1 MISTQLVI
9 IHDYRHL
16 ICSCIC
22 NEPRPNYSYSLAKDG
37 DVDEILNYVEL
48 VLGAVVM
55 CPNKAKFIE
64 NIFKLDSATQKILQV
79 YIQRVMS
86 SAVDV
91 AADSEAPHA
100 DTGSGNSSTASEDVI
115 RAQEMIKHLNN
126 ERNKLLDTIAAVE
139 AKHAEL
145 HEEHR

>member
-1 MISTQLVI
+1 M
-9 IHDYRHL
+9 
-16 ICSCIC
+16 
-22 NEPRPNYSYSLAKDG
+22 
-37 DVDEILNYVEL
+37 DEILNYVEL

-64 NIFKLDSATQKILQV
+64 NIFKLDGATQKILQV